1 MPLFRRPDA
10 RPVLA
15 SYFAEYAHFNFMRYA
30 TDVFFAVSLLW
41 ALHHSVRF
49 IFQALK
55 TTLSLKT
62 GLRA

>member
-1 MPLFRRPDA
+1 MLVLFWLPILLSMHILISIRC
-10 RPVLA
+10 V
-15 SYFAEYAHFNFMRYA
+15 
-30 TDVFFAVSLLW
+30 TDLFPSVSLLW

-49 IFQALK
+49 VLHTLK